1 MNLYDNH
8 FVMPNSSDRA
18 VEDQGEFSYPSGA
31 AVPLPAESALLVTP
45 RIKDLPEGEGP
56 REKMDAMGPSGLT
69 DAELLALFFRTGGS
83 GVNAVE
89 MGRRLIAK
97 YGSLNALSRCT
108 IEEYQQEYGIGPVKA
123 KELAALFEMGT
134 RVARE
139 KFRNVPV
146 DSPEAIYELVA
157 PGLRNQH
164 REVLQVV
171 LVNTRHG
178 LIKIED
184 ISVGTIN
191 ESLAHPREILRPAI
205 SHSAYAMVLVHNH
218 PSGDPSPSQA
228 DRQLTRRIT
237 EAADIVGI
245 KVLDHLIIGQP
256 SEQHDAYFSFR
267 EMGLI

>member
-1 MNLYDNH
+1 METIQREKLDQH
-8 FVMPNSSDRA
+8 SVEDRA
-18 VEDQGEFSYPSGA
+18 GWESELES
-31 AVPLPAESALLVTP
+31 PATSTP
-45 RIKDLPEGEGP
+45 RMKELPDGEAP
-56 REKMDAMGPSGLT
+56 REKMDAKGAGALT
-69 DAELLALFFRTGGS
+69 DAELLALFFRSGAC

-89 MGRRLIAK
+89 MGRRLIGK

-108 IEEYQQEYGIGPVKA
+108 VEEYQQEYGIGPVKA
-123 KELAALFEMGT
+123 KELAAVFEMGS
-134 RVARE
+134 RVSRE

-164 REVLQVV
+164 REILQVV

-205 SHSAYAMVLVHNH
+205 THSAYAMVLVHNH

-228 DRQLTRRIT
+228 DRQLTRRIV
-237 EAADIVGI
+237 EAAEIVGI

-256 SEQHDAYFSFR
+256 SDTHEAYFSFR
-267 EMGLI
+267 EMGLM

>member
-1 MNLYDNH
+1 
-8 FVMPNSSDRA
+8 MPSTLRRMEDDHELPTGESVSGEHSMRDR
-18 VEDQGEFSYPSGA
+18 GHIPNPYPPP
-31 AVPLPAESALLVTP
+31 VPAQV
-45 RIKDLPEGEGP
+45 RMKDLPVGEGP
-56 REKMDAMGPSGLT
+56 REKLDAMGVAALT

-97 YGSLNALSRCT
+97 YGSLNALSRCSV
-108 IEEYQQEYGIGPVKA
+108 EEYQQEYGIGPVKA
-123 KELAALFEMGT
+123 KELAAVFEMGT

-139 KFRNVPV
+139 KFRNLPV

-164 REVLQVV
+164 REILQVV

-205 SHSAYAMVLVHNH
+205 THSAYAMVLVHNH

-228 DRQLTRRIT
+228 DRQLTRRIV
-237 EAADIVGI
+237 EAAEVVGI

-256 SEQHDAYFSFR
+256 SDEHEAYFSFR
-267 EMGLI
+267 EMGLM

>member
-1 MNLYDNH
+1 MERDET
-8 FVMPNSSDRA
+8 SSGAPSGSESGAIEDRGSAWPSA
-18 VEDQGEFSYPSGA
+18 VERRPVDVAPTMKQ
-31 AVPLPAESALLVTP
+31 
-45 RIKDLPEGEGP
+45 LPEGEAP
-56 REKMDAMGPSGLT
+56 REKMDAHGAGALT
-69 DAELLALFFRTGGS
+69 DAELLALFFRTGTNGI
-83 GVNAVE
+83 NAVE
-89 MGRRLIAK
+89 MGRRLIQK

-108 IEEYQQEYGIGPVKA
+108 VEEYQEEPGIGPVKA
-123 KELAALFEMGT
+123 KELAALFEMGA

-164 REVLQVV
+164 REILQVV
-171 LVNTRHG
+171 LVNTRHN

-205 SHSAYAMVLVHNH
+205 THSAYAMVLIHNH

-228 DRQLTRRIT
+228 DRQLTRRIC
-237 EAADIVGI
+237 EAAEVVGI

-256 SEQHDAYFSFR
+256 SDEHEAYFSFR
-267 EMGLI
+267 EMGLM